1 MTYPQPPWIIQ
12 GYGFQS
18 LQLLDIDRVSSLIPS
33 TLEVVSVLP
42 GKTLGGVYIASYS
55 EGSTLLYNELIVI
68 SSIVRCASKF
78 GVWISHIYVDN
89 PDSVA
94 GGREIWGLPKELAQ
108 FTWQTHNVLSVQVK
122 QETHLLCELNCNW
135 QLPGWQQ
142 PISGSAFSVLNAD
155 LMSFV
160 GQGNLKLH
168 LANVDLHIPGESSFS
183 ELELGQPWLGLYL
196 NPLSLTVQT
205 PFRVSEFQEKQ
216 NWES

>member
-1 MTYPQPPWIIQ
+1 MSYPQSPWNLQ
-12 GYGFQS
+12 GYAFQT
-18 LQLLDIDRVSSLIPS
+18 LHFLDVSRVSASIPS
-33 TLEVVSVLP
+33 ALEIVSIWS
-42 GKTLGGVYIASYS
+42 GKTLGGVYIASYTQ
-55 EGSTLLYNELIVI
+55 GSALIYNELIVV
-68 SSIVRCASKF
+68 SAIVRHQNKIGAW
-78 GVWISHIYVDN
+78 VSHIYVDN

-142 PISGSAFSVLNAD
+142 PISGSAFSVLNAN

-160 GQGNLKLH
+160 GHGNLKLH

-183 ELELGQPWLGLYL
+183 GLELGQPWLGLYL

-205 PFRVSEFQEKQ
+205 PFQVSELQEKQ
-216 NWES
+216 D